1 MKIDFKKIITIK
13 NKSQLEEFDINKP
26 IFQNNYLFHYLIQ
39 LGNLDGLK
47 LIRFPVYIE
56 NNDNLNGFHIA
67 AKEYNYDILAYLI
80 NTYPDYIYNRNSD
93 RETFAN
99 YIPFEEITKV
109 IRNFPDLN
117 WIDLIEDG
125 TAIHNQVLKG
135 ILTNLKSA
143 DLLEFIK
150 LYKLRPEQNTQYL
163 FAIINNMNLKIEQKI
178 KLLDKF
184 TDDEI
189 NVKNEMGEG
198 LILSS
203 IEKDDSM
210 LTDYLLSRN
219 IDTFYYTFIKTHSPL
234 SKAVTSDILNN
245 RNIYTKKILGSL
257 KGDDIFHTINKYMDN
272 ILLTMLFARIN
283 RNQMSKISDVNLMV
297 DMEILNRCDSISWN
311 QMNIN
316 KVSPFHMLLFLDY
329 DIYSPILIKNKIKI
343 RKNMEFKSE
352 NKKWLELYKT
362 LPEYIEDTN
371 NIIIDK
377 YDYSYGTLFQAKFT
391 DVGIFTL
398 YLADTYNELLIPN
411 VPSYLL
417 EDLTFDDSFPFS
429 DDIISKVP
437 VFPWIINYYS
447 PTSYYIHPYLNNI
460 INSNRREGKKRF
472 AIVFLSLV
480 YDKMLHA
487 NVLVYDFKNMT
498 IERFEPYGNTSI
510 IDSMIDE
517 VLEEELTWSTGMKY
531 KGPKDY
537 LPFAGFQTISDEN
550 NLINKKSGDF
560 GGFCLAWCLWWVE
573 TKLKNMN
580 VDSKL
585 LVDKLISRI
594 GNIEG
599 KFSEYIRNYSTKIN
613 EKRVEYME
621 KIGINKKLSSN
632 INMTSRND
640 NKLTQHLVDR
650 FSALNETLRKH

>member
-1 MKIDFKKIITIK
+1 MKIDFKKIITIN

-47 LIRFPVYIE
+47 LAHFPVYIE

-67 AKEYNYDILAYLI
+67 AKEYNYDVLAYLLR
-80 NTYPDYIYNRNSD
+80 TYPDYIYNRNSM

-99 YIPFEEITKV
+99 YIPFEEINKV
-109 IRNFPDLN
+109 IRNFPNYD
-117 WIDLIEDG
+117 WYDLIGDG
-125 TAIHNQVLKG
+125 TSIHNQTLKG

-150 LYKLRPEQNTQYL
+150 LYKLKPEQNTQYL
-163 FAIINNMNLKIEQKI
+163 FAIINNMHLKTEQKI
-178 KLLDKF
+178 KLLNSF
-184 TDDEI
+184 TDEEI

-203 IEKDDSM
+203 IEKDDSI
-210 LTDYLLSRN
+210 LTDYLLGRN
-219 IDTFYYTFIKTHSPL
+219 IDTNYYTFMKTHSPL
-234 SKAVTSDILNN
+234 SKAVTIDILNN
-245 RNIYTKKILGSL
+245 KNVYTKKILEKL
-257 KGDDIFHTINKYMDN
+257 KGVDIFHTINKYMDN
-272 ILLTMLFARIN
+272 ILLTLLFTRIN
-283 RNQMSKISDVNLMV
+283 RNQLSQKTDKNLSV
-297 DMEILNRCDSISWN
+297 DMEILNRCDSMSWN
-311 QMNIN
+311 QMNVN

-343 RKNMEFKSE
+343 RKNMEFKSDT
-352 NKKWLELYKT
+352 KKWLELYKT
-362 LPEYIEDTN
+362 LEPYEEEMSND
-371 NIIIDK
+371 IIIDK

-398 YLADTYNELLIPN
+398 YLGDTYNELLIPN
-411 VPSYLL
+411 TPSYLL
-417 EDLTFDDSFPFS
+417 DNLTFDDSFPFS

-437 VFPWIINYYS
+437 VFPWIINYHS
-447 PTSYYIHPYLNNI
+447 PTSYHIHPYLNNI
-460 INSNRREGKKRF
+460 INSTRREGKKRF

-487 NVLVYDFKNMT
+487 NVLLYDFKNMT

-510 IDSMIDE
+510 IDSTIDE

-531 KGPKDY
+531 RSPKDY

-550 NLINKKSGDF
+550 NMINKKSGDF

-580 VDSKL
+580 VDSKI
-585 LVDKLISRI
+585 LVSKLISRI
-594 GNIEG
+594 GKIDG

-621 KIGINKKLSSN
+621 KIGINKKISSN
-632 INMTSRND
+632 INMTSHND
-640 NKLTQHLVDR
+640 NKLTQHLVER
-650 FSALNETLRKH
+650 FSALS